1 MMADLQEY
9 PRIVPRPSQGLPGQ
23 IVMVFNGT
31 HVGTATIPN
40 AGHRDIT
47 IDTVTFGESSSVP
60 NLADDGTVV
69 GFTVPRTG
77 TYIIET
83 SVSFSGWTEDGT
95 KYYQSRW
102 GKNGVAQTWH
112 FGGNPLGGHQA
123 ILFVSEKLTKDDTI
137 TLTTYHTYGSNKD
150 INVAGLTIYE
160 VVN

>member
-1 MMADLQEY
+1 MMAELQEY
-9 PRIVPRPSQGLPGQ
+9 PRIVPRASQSLPGK
-23 IVMVFNGT
+23 VMMVFNGS
-31 HVGTATIPN
+31 HAGTVTIPDS
-40 AGHRDIT
+40 GHRDIT

-83 SVSFSGWTEDGT
+83 SVSFSGWTPDTG
-95 KYYQSRW
+95 KFYQARW

-112 FGGNPLGGHQA
+112 FGGNPVGGHQA
-123 ILFVSEKLTKDDTI
+123 ILFVTEALTKDDAI
-137 TLTTYHTYGSNKD
+137 TLTTFQTYGSNKD
-150 INVAGLTIYE
+150 VNVASLTIYE